1 MSSGLVDP
9 NDPPLPEVE
18 RRAAVLRD
26 LLRQSGWK
34 VTAEVADAALAQLG
48 IPRSTLFRAVARFR
62 RTRRASSLLPLKR
75 GTRDGSL
82 LLDPRIERIIE
93 EQIERF
99 WLKKEKPRFSALV
112 ERVHDACHV
121 EGLRAPHRKTI
132 KRRVVDLNP
141 LVAAR
146 RRGQGA
152 LEAASAPSPGQF
164 VADRP
169 NAIWQIDHTI
179 VDIVVV
185 DEQYRRP
192 IGRPVLT
199 IAIDVCTRMVAGF
212 HLALEAPSSVSV
224 GLCLLHAV
232 YDKTAW
238 LSERG
243 IDLSW
248 PVARLIGTMMG
259 AVHILPGTT
268 FSNIK
273 LKENY
278 DAQGRA
284 IFTLRELEAWIA
296 IEIAGKYHHRI
307 HSALLRPPIA
317 RWRDLQGEVNFD
329 LPPDRMA
336 FWTSF
341 LPERRRR
348 LLKDGI
354 HLEKIRYW
362 SDALARDVG
371 RGAEVTIKYDPR
383 DMSRIFVRQ

>member
-1 MSSGLVDP
+1 
-9 NDPPLPEVE
+9 
-18 RRAAVLRD
+18 
-26 LLRQSGWK
+26 
-34 VTAEVADAALAQLG
+34 
-48 IPRSTLFRAVARFR
+48 
-62 RTRRASSLLPLKR
+62 
-75 GTRDGSL
+75 
-82 LLDPRIERIIE
+82 
-93 EQIERF
+93 
-99 WLKKEKPRFSALV
+99 
-112 ERVHDACHV
+112 
-121 EGLRAPHRKTI
+121 
-132 KRRVVDLNP
+132 
-141 LVAAR
+141 
-146 RRGQGA
+146 
-152 LEAASAPSPGQF
+152 
-164 VADRP
+164 
-169 NAIWQIDHTI
+169 
-179 VDIVVV
+179 
-185 DEQYRRP
+185 
-192 IGRPVLT
+192 
-199 IAIDVCTRMVAGF
+199 
-212 HLALEAPSSVSV
+212 
-224 GLCLLHAV
+224 
-232 YDKTAW
+232 
-238 LSERG
+238 
-243 IDLSW
+243 
-248 PVARLIGTMMG
+248 MMG

-383 DMSRIFVRQ
+383 DMSRIFVRQPDGHFIGPLS